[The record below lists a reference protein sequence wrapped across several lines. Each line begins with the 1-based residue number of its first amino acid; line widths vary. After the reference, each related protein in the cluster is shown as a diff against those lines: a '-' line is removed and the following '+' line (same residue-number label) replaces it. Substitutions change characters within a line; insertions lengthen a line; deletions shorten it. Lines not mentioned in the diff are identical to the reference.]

1 MSLKLTNRSAWWGES
16 FVNELRRISQTADRK
31 VRFNTPKTE
40 DGPENNNV
48 PAGDKESDPATAIES
63 Q

>member
-1 MSLKLTNRSAWWGES
+1 MHILTIPSAWWGES

-40 DGPENNNV
+40 SA
-48 PAGDKESDPATAIES
+48 PADEEPSSPDRR
-63 Q
+63 QRV